1 MILAPMVKVGTAPFR
16 VLAVEY
22 GADIVYSEEIIDKR
36 LLQSRRVENSALGT
50 VDYIDT
56 RDNSLVLRVCPEERK
71 RLVVQL
77 GTSDGERAAAA
88 ARKVAGDV
96 AGIDVNMGCPKPFSI
111 KGGMGA
117 ALLSHPEKVRSI
129 LTTLVAA
136 VGDRLPVTC
145 KIRLLPDWQATL
157 DLVSV
162 IETTGVASLAVH
174 GRTKDQR
181 PNNPND
187 TAAIRALVAHTSLPL
202 IANGGS
208 SNNRASAANTREGV
222 LAFWGESAA
231 SSVMVARAAE
241 WNPSVFRRE
250 GMEEIG
256 VLITRYLQLAIHY
269 DYPFNITKYCL
280 QQLLGSAQDSD
291 SGRVFLACSTLQD
304 LASWGGLHGE
314 WVARQEQLARLASS
328 SPSSWSGP
336 GSGGRSSPGTG
347 SRLWTS
353 SSAPWW
359 PWR

>member
-162 IETTGVASLAVH
+162 IETTGVAALAVH

-208 SNNRASAANTREGV
+208 RNNRASAANTRAG
-222 LAFWGESAA
+222 
-231 SSVMVARAAE
+231 E

-256 VLITRYLQLAIHY
+256 VVITRYLQLAIHY

-314 WVARQEQLARLASS
+314 WVARQEQLARLAPS
-328 SPSSWSGP
+328 SPSTDFSSKMCRE
-336 GSGGRSSPGTG
+336 GREGRRKRKLSDGQEEEEA
-347 SRLWTS
+347 L
-353 SSAPWW
+353 
-359 PWR
+359 